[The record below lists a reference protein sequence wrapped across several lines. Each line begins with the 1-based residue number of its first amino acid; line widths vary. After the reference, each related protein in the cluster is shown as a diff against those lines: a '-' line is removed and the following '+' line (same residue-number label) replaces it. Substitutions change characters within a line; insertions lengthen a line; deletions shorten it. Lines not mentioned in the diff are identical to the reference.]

1 MTGIDSKMTEQTQ
14 ARPAR
19 LSPVVELRQYD
30 LVPGT
35 RDTLIGIFD
44 QHLVEGQEAE
54 EMVIIGQFRDL
65 DNHDSFVWLRG
76 FANME
81 ARKRALTGFYSGP
94 AWLANRDGANA
105 TMLRFDN
112 VLQLKPA
119 SADSGFALDIADRPP
134 PDAAGATGGL
144 IVANILSVRGDAEV
158 FAAWH
163 CEHMRPLIAE
173 AGADVVGV
181 FITEAAENTYPA
193 LPVRTDRTVLV
204 VFSRFADAAAADR
217 SRAVLAKSPQWAE
230 AAKAAAAYVGGPP
243 QTLRLTPTARS
254 LLR

>member
-1 MTGIDSKMTEQTQ
+1 MTERTHAQ
-14 ARPAR
+14 PAR

-30 LVPGT
+30 LMPGT
-35 RDTLIGIFD
+35 RDTLVGIFD
-44 QHLVEGQEAE
+44 RHLVEGQEAE

-65 DNHDSFVWLRG
+65 DNPDSFVWLRG
-76 FANME
+76 FADME
-81 ARKRALTGFYSGP
+81 ARRRALTGFYSGP
-94 AWLANRDGANA
+94 VWLANRDAANA

-112 VLQLKPA
+112 VQQLKPA
-119 SADSGFALDIADRPP
+119 SADSGFALDVADRPP
-134 PDAAGATGGL
+134 PGATDATGGL
-144 IVANILSVRGDAEV
+144 IVANILSVRGDGEA
-158 FAAWH
+158 FASWH
-163 CEHMRPLIAE
+163 REHMRPLIDE

-193 LPVRTDRTVLV
+193 LPVRTDKTVLV

-230 AAKAAAAYVGGPP
+230 AAKAAAAYVDGPP
-243 QTLRLTPTARS
+243 QTLRLAPTARS